1 MKTRYTEPE
10 AIAAIEYEM
19 KRMLGGRE
27 EPYSA
32 GRKIWEIAFTHA
44 SISPD
49 VVWPLWL
56 IWGALT
62 DWVEVGPEEEEKAK
76 KEMLRASGEWLALN
90 RLDANLRRAHLDR
103 WVRDEL
109 SIERKSTS

>member
-10 AIAAIEYEM
+10 AIAAIEAEM
-19 KRMLGGRE
+19 KRMLEGCA

-32 GRKIWEIAFTHA
+32 GREIWEIAFAHA
-44 SISPD
+44 SISPE

-62 DWVEVGPEEEEKAK
+62 DWVEVKPEEEAKAK

-90 RLDANLRRAHLDR
+90 RHDADSRRAYLDR
-103 WVRDEL
+103 WVYDEL
-109 SIERKSTS
+109 GIERQSTP